1 MNKAELLKE
10 IERLNSEI
18 EQLSEVAIDA
28 TERIKVANDM
38 VENYQRMFDE
48 IFQLIKTKYDAEFTV
63 EDMPKLLS

>member
-28 TERIKVANDM
+28 TERIKAANDM
-38 VENYQRMFDE
+38 VENYQRMFNE